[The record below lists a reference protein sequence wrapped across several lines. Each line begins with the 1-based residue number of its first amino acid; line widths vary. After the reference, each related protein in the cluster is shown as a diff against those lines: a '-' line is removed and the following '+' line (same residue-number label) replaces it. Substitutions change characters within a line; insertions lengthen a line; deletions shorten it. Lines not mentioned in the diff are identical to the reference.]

1 MREIL
6 AEIKEKLKGKFIVF
20 DGPDGSGKS
29 TQIKLLA
36 DYLEGLN
43 IDVVNTHDP
52 GGTVIGDQIRR
63 LLKYDAKGKMDVTT
77 ETFLFMASRSQLV
90 QEVIKPAKE
99 NGKVILCDRYISA
112 TCAYQGA
119 GGYSVDE
126 IITLG
131 KLAIGDIWP
140 NLTIILDISPEEGRA
155 RTGQQKNQ
163 KTKDKHKDAQQ
174 LHLISNVIPD
184 RFDSRPLDYH
194 RKVRKEFLKLK
205 EYYPSRIEIVDVSN
219 SDEISV
225 QEKILNLLM
234 ETDF

>member
-1 MREIL
+1 MV
-6 AEIKEKLKGKFIVF
+6 EIKEKLKGKFIVF

-36 DYLEGLN
+36 DYLESLN

-131 KLAIGDIWP
+131 KLAVGDIWP
-140 NLTIILDISPEEGRA
+140 DLTIILDISPEEGRA

-174 LHLISNVIPD
+174 LYLISNVIPD